1 MAAAEVVLFGMP
13 VIIAFPRGG
22 ETCIVKFEPFFNT
35 MTIDSS
41 SPGYSF
47 AMRSIVGSVRSGNE
61 DYCAASPE
69 KGIFIV
75 CDGMGGAAA
84 GEVASQLAATTFVRH
99 MENALPIPDTAE
111 PLLDAAVKAAN
122 AAVIER
128 AAESTRTRGM
138 GTTLVALL
146 VEEDGRKLWLTHV
159 GDSRCY
165 RMRAG
170 ELTPMTRDHSL
181 VQEQMTAG
189 QMTAEQAERSPMKN
203 IITRAIGSNA
213 VVEPE
218 IQLLAPEVGDVYLLS
233 SDGLTRELS
242 DAELTAHLAGEDLE
256 AMAGA
261 LVDAANAAGGHD
273 NITVLL
279 LKIGTERG

>member
-1 MAAAEVVLFGMP
+1 
-13 VIIAFPRGG
+13 
-22 ETCIVKFEPFFNT
+22 
-35 MTIDSS
+35 MTIDPS
-41 SPGYSF
+41 SPGYNF
-47 AMRSIVGSVRSGNE
+47 AMRSIVGRVRSGNE
-61 DYCAASPE
+61 DFCAASPE

-99 MENALPIPDTAE
+99 LENALPIPDTAE
-111 PLLDAAVKAAN
+111 PLLAAAVKAAN
-122 AAVIER
+122 AAVINR
-128 AAESTRTRGM
+128 AAESTNTRGM

-146 VEEDGRKLWLTHV
+146 VEDNGRKLWLTHV

-181 VQEQMTAG
+181 VQEQITAG
-189 QMTAEQAERSPMKN
+189 QMTAAQAERSPMKN
-203 IITRAIGSNA
+203 IITRAVGSN
-213 VVEPE
+213 VQVEPE
-218 IQLLAPEVGDVYLLS
+218 IQLLAPEAGDVYLLA

-242 DAELTAHLAGEDLE
+242 DEQLAVHLAGTGLD
-256 AMAGA
+256 AMCGA
-261 LVDAANAAGGHD
+261 LTDAANAAGGHD

-279 LKIGTERG
+279 LRIGIERA